1 MINSTIIT
9 TRKIYPR
16 ISLTLVRN
24 NYFDSKQSLWF
35 EEKKKPNSLLLPYYY
50 SFKFQDHLRIAR
62 PRASPLLRRS
72 IRYLFPLENVTPSF
86 IESIP
91 RRVFSS
97 PREKIFPFRKIVLGN
112 FPGPVRSEGR
122 GAAERKEYKIK
133 CGVARGRASGGEKG
147 EREKETGLSLSRGSS
162 KRTGIGDRSERRLLG
177 SGQWLAATANFSSP
191 CGRMTVTFFRSKA
204 GRILSSGAF
213 SAPFCL
219 SSSQATDS
227 RTSLLHGTKPSS
239 LSLSLSSALPFV
251 FTSTIFS
258 FFFSFLS

>member
-1 MINSTIIT
+1 M
-9 TRKIYPR
+9 
-16 ISLTLVRN
+16 
-24 NYFDSKQSLWF
+24 
-35 EEKKKPNSLLLPYYY
+35 
-50 SFKFQDHLRIAR
+50 
-62 PRASPLLRRS
+62 LRRS

-213 SAPFCL
+213 SC
-219 SSSQATDS
+219 
-227 RTSLLHGTKPSS
+227 SLLPLVFAGHRFADEPPSRNKALFP
-239 LSLSLSSALPFV
+239 LSLFLSSALPFV

-258 FFFSFLS
+258 FFFSFFS

>member
-1 MINSTIIT
+1 MIR
-9 TRKIYPR
+9 RKKETKLSSPA
-16 ISLTLVRN
+16 
-24 NYFDSKQSLWF
+24 
-35 EEKKKPNSLLLPYYY
+35 LLLFVQISRSSSHRETS
-50 SFKFQDHLRIAR
+50 SFTF
-62 PRASPLLRRS
+62 ASSKHSLPFSPWKRNTEF
-72 IRYLFPLENVTPSF
+72 Y
-86 IESIP
+86 
-91 RRVFSS
+91 RVD
-97 PREKIFPFRKIVLGN
+97 PATRVLQPEREEFPFRKIVLGN

-239 LSLSLSSALPFV
+239 LSLSLSRQLSL
-251 FTSTIFS
+251 SFS
-258 FFFSFLS
+258 LRRFFLFFFLSSRNQGYF